1 MPRSAAVLKIRSGV
15 PAASNFLSDCPDAV
29 ESKLLLFFALAATL
43 LAQTVLAAAPPASP
57 LQKLVDDATPGSTVR
72 VPAGVY
78 EGNLVVAKPLHL
90 IAEPGAEIRGTGR
103 GKTVA
108 ITAPDVTLEG
118 FRIRGSGRDLMDDD
132 AAVFIAADRVAIL
145 GNRIDDCLHGIY
157 LKKVKDCRLAGNVI
171 TGTATVADTSDP
183 GDDPENC
190 DASAPVGGPGNGIH
204 QWNCERTEIA
214 GNTITRTRDG
224 IYFSFTNHCRITGN
238 RVSQVRYGLH
248 YMYSDD
254 NTFEG
259 NRFSANAGGAAVMF
273 SERVTIRAN
282 DFVDNRGSRASGL
295 ILLSVDDSIIEG
307 NRIERNALGLS
318 LNQCNRNRFVAN
330 AIDGNHVGLRFGGNS
345 DDNAFTANSFR
356 RNLHAAEMT
365 GESGTN
371 RWELAGVG
379 NRWDNVAPVDF
390 NADGIG
396 DLPHRELD
404 VLGSL
409 RRDFPQVSLLA
420 GSPALWL
427 VRFAHQRAALPGLNT
442 IQDNAPLLDVAPAA
456 GFQRPMP

>member
-1 MPRSAAVLKIRSGV
+1 MLPLFAAVFNAQTI
-15 PAASNFLSDCPDAV
+15 
-29 ESKLLLFFALAATL
+29 LAAGTS
-43 LAQTVLAAAPPASP
+43 VSP
-57 LQKLVDDATPGSTVR
+57 LQQLVDDAGPGATVR
-72 VPAGVY
+72 VPVGVY
-78 EGNLVVAKPLHL
+78 EGNLVIEKPLHL
-90 IAEPGAEIRGTGR
+90 IGDEGAEIRGTGR

-132 AAVFIAADRVAIL
+132 ATVFVAADRATII
-145 GNRIDDCLHGIY
+145 NNSIDDCLHGIY
-157 LKKVKDCRLAGNVI
+157 LKKVKDCRITGNVI
-171 TGTATVADTSDP
+171 TGTAIVADTSDP

-190 DASAPVGGPGNGIH
+190 DASTPVGGPGNGIH

-224 IYFSFTNHCRITGN
+224 IYFSFTNHCRIEGN
-238 RVSQVRYGLH
+238 KVSRVRYGLH

-259 NRFSANAGGAAVMF
+259 NRFFANAGGAAVMF
-273 SERVTIRAN
+273 SERVTIHDN
-282 DFVDNRGSRASGL
+282 DFVDNRGSRATGL
-295 ILLSVDDSIIEG
+295 ILLSVDDSVIEG
-307 NRIERNALGLS
+307 NRIGKNALGLS
-318 LNQCNRNRFVAN
+318 LNQCNRNRFIAN
-330 AIDGNHVGLRFGGNS
+330 AVDGNHVGMRFGGNS
-345 DDNAFTANSFR
+345 DDNAFSANSFR
-356 RNLHAAEMT
+356 RNLYPAEMT

-371 RWELAGVG
+371 RWEVAGVG

-409 RRDFPQVSLLA
+409 RRDFAPVSLLA

-442 IQDNAPLLDVAPAA
+442 IQDNSPLLDVAPA
-456 GFQRPMP
+456 GRFFRPKP